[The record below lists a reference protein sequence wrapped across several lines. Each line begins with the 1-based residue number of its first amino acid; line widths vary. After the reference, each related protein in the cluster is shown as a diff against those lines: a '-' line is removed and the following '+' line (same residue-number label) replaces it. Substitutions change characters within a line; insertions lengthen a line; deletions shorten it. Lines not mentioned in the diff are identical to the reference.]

1 MNGEV
6 LTTNTDLKT
15 IEKSILDTPALK
27 DLSPEQF
34 AEIAKLVIVQK
45 YTKEMS
51 RDVELMKFDYD
62 SLKNSFLENIS
73 TSKNT
78 KLAYQNA
85 LCIFEEFIAETKIG
99 NILDINNSIAD
110 DFIYSLRNKCLSAS
124 TVRQYTGALSSFF
137 SFAERKTD
145 GIIKNSFR
153 GTKARPKA
161 KNNNAGKFYNIC
173 INDKTLNDVAADIET
188 ILSHI
193 DNKELKAIILVMK
206 CCGLRV
212 GAFNAN
218 FQIKGNKFTCTT
230 KGNEFTGTLPDNC
243 LKAIRNA
250 GLKHTDV
257 FAGWTDTKLKNLFK
271 YHTNNL
277 YKNGC
282 IHYAYSCH
290 DLRHFFAITEYK
302 KDCDIYR
309 VSKAL
314 GHSSIA
320 ITEKYLKGLNVI
332 A

>member
-6 LTTNTDLKT
+6 LTTNLDLKT
-15 IEKSILDTPALK
+15 IEKNILETPALK
-27 DLSPEQF
+27 DLSPEQLS
-34 AEIAKLVIVQK
+34 EIAKIVIVQK

-51 RDVELMKFDYD
+51 RDVELMKFDYH

-85 LCIFEEFIAETKIG
+85 LCIFENYIADNTIE

-110 DFIYSLRNKCLSAS
+110 DFIYSLK
-124 TVRQYTGALSSFF
+124 
-137 SFAERKTD
+137 
-145 GIIKNSFR
+145 
-153 GTKARPKA
+153 
-161 KNNNAGKFYNIC
+161 NAGKFYNIC
-173 INDKTLNDVAADIET
+173 INDKSLNDVAADIET

-193 DNKELKAIILVMK
+193 DNKELKAIILIMK

-212 GAFNAN
+212 GAFNEN
-218 FQIKGNKFTCTT
+218 FQIKGNKFICRT
-230 KGNEFTGTLPDNC
+230 KGSEFTGTLPANC

-250 GLKHTDV
+250 RLKHTDV

-309 VSKAL
+309 VSKLL

-320 ITEKYLKGLNVI
+320 ITEKYLKGMNVLV
-332 A
+332 